1 MVGTLFFWI
10 SLTITLHRHRMAD
23 SQMPQYRFRQAFLE
37 VGTLSRA
44 IFQEFDFTVEKQW
57 LVGEATRDIP
67 TMKE

>member
-1 MVGTLFFWI
+1 
-10 SLTITLHRHRMAD
+10 MAD